1 MGKKATCV
9 ADEGLVSRPD
19 QEVIEFARGANAV
32 LVTADGRIKV
42 RKHERA
48 ALQTAGISVVEFVF
62 PDGYSLWERFQ
73 LAVNKWLEIEAKL
86 QTTGYVVVRPR
97 SVKSLSEDSRR

>member
-1 MGKKATCV
+1 MGIESTCV
-9 ADEGLVSRPD
+9 ADERLTSRPD
-19 QEVIEFARGANAV
+19 QEVIEFVHRANAV
-32 LVTADGRIKV
+32 LVTADRRMKVGR
-42 RKHERA
+42 HERA
-48 ALQTAGISVVEFVF
+48 ALQATGISVVEFVF

-73 LAVNKWLEIEAKL
+73 LVVNKWCEIEVKL